1 MLPLVRVHALFKE
14 LCEGDPVPGGD
25 HLRLP
30 VVFGLDPGGKLRRA
44 AGGTEG
50 ASVNPR
56 RRGLRLLEVSPR
68 LAGVGGCS
76 QPVFMRETSTINRSC
91 L

>member
-1 MLPLVRVHALFKE
+1 MLPLVRVNALFEE
-14 LCEGDPVPGGD
+14 LGEGDAVPGGD
-25 HLRLP
+25 HFCFP
-30 VVFGLDPGGKLRRA
+30 VVLGLDPGGKLRRA

-50 ASVNPR
+50 ASVDPR

-76 QPVFMRETSTINRSC
+76 EPVFYA
-91 L
+91 